1 MIISLCRHPTFRRC
15 PLASWS
21 ILAAG
26 LGLFTFSA
34 LPVIASPMSF
44 TECPAVGNDT
54 SGCQLLITVTA
65 VGSNPAIGLF
75 ASAFTVTQSSTD
87 LGSYRSDGD
96 GTLIGVL
103 NESNSDV
110 NKIFLAVAPDTGNFA
125 FDQKGACLGVGP
137 PGSLTSAYTPGPTA
151 AECNHGYQTI
161 DAFDYTSAGVTFCSF
176 NRADAC
182 VFVGEPAGILHP
194 GASTWFSLPG
204 ALTASDITIVNPT
217 PEPSLLIPL
226 GIGLSALCFM
236 RRRKAQGSL

>member
-1 MIISLCRHPTFRRC
+1 MIVSLRPHPTFRRFS
-15 PLASWS
+15 LASWS
-21 ILAAG
+21 ILAAS
-26 LGLFTFSA
+26 LGFFTFSA
-34 LPVIASPMSF
+34 LPVIASTI

-54 SGCQLLITVTA
+54 GCQLLITVTA
-65 VGSNPAIGLF
+65 VGSDPAIGLF

-87 LGSYRSDGD
+87 LGSYRSDND

-103 NESNSDV
+103 NDSNSDV
-110 NKIFLAVAPDTGNFA
+110 NKIFFAVAPDTGNFA

-151 AECNHGYQTI
+151 VECNHGYQTI

-217 PEPSLLIPL
+217 PEPSLLVPL
-226 GIGLSALCFM
+226 GIGLSTLCFM
-236 RRRKAQGSL
+236 RRRKAQGRL